1 MALQRK
7 ALAVDTRSPITD
19 FILAQDGQGQSL
31 FFSHLPA
38 EVREMIYKLCGI
50 EAGKVHLY
58 EQRGNIVGYSC
69 KEKDVSQPC
78 LGSSPCHRVDGQIN
92 EVSGGKH
99 GWRFAKKNR
108 ASLPC
113 PSSCS
118 CGSIGLLGL
127 ISTCQHAHSET
138 LAVLYHTKTFVIHKA
153 VFATV
158 LAADVVVRQHALSN
172 PLARI
177 RRLQLDLG
185 FAFGGTIMHVQSKHA
200 TLRAVQQTAI
210 HLKELSVVFT
220 THFRGTGRCHLD
232 STTIG
237 LLSVFRG
244 LDKFNLVLQN
254 ARDTVQNSD
263 VKLVI
268 EDEIEFMR
276 AVPFT
281 EKVFQKFVKLRDMAD
296 TTGLNAVEKAMAKSP
311 SRFEKELKKQVK
323 VMLAGE

>member
-1 MALQRK
+1 MALERK
-7 ALAVDTRSPITD
+7 ALAVDTRNPITN
-19 FILAQDGQGQSL
+19 FILAEDGQGQSL
-31 FFSHLPA
+31 FFSRLPA
-38 EVREMIYKLCGI
+38 EVREMIYRLCGI
-50 EAGKVHLY
+50 KAGKVHLY

-69 KEKDVSQPC
+69 EEEDVSQPC
-78 LGSSPCHRVDGQIN
+78 LGSSQCHRVDGQIN

-99 GWRFAKKNR
+99 GGKFAKKNR
-108 ASLPC
+108 TSLPC

-118 CGSIGLLGL
+118 CRSIGLLGL
-127 ISTCQHAHSET
+127 ILTCQHAHSET
-138 LAVLYHTKTFVIHKA
+138 IAVLYHTQTFVIHKA

-158 LAADVVVRQHALSN
+158 LSADVIVRQHALSN

-185 FAFGGTIMHVQSKHA
+185 FAFGGTIMQVQSKHA

-210 HLKELSVVFT
+210 RLKELSVVFT
-220 THFRGTGRCHLD
+220 THFRGTGRYHLD
-232 STTIG
+232 STTIR

-263 VKLVI
+263 IKLIV
-268 EDEIEFMR
+268 EDELEFMR
-276 AVPFT
+276 AVPFI
-281 EKVFQKFVKLRDMAD
+281 ERIFEKFVKLRDMAD
-296 TTGLNAVEKAMAKSP
+296 TTGLNVVEKAMAKSA
-311 SRFEKELKKQVK
+311 SKFEKELKKQVK